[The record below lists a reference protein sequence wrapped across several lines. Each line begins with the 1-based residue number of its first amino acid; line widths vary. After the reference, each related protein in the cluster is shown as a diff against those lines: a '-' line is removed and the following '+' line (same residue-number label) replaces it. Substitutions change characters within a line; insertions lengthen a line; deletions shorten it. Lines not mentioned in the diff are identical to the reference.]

1 MKFRIS
7 RTPVRLFL
15 CLLLAA
21 LAVSTL
27 PRVFAVKGKA
37 APRDSKTLS
46 RQFKLALPGYDYSFP
61 RDHFSHPEY
70 QTEWW
75 YYTGH
80 LRSTSK
86 GNSGKT
92 FGYQLT
98 FFRTSLSPEE
108 TKRASKWATREV
120 VFAHLALT
128 DESNRK
134 FYFTD
139 KISRAALGLAGARS
153 TPAAGKPDIWL
164 DDWQMKFETGN
175 GDAQGN
181 NQKLRAFGS
190 AEDNTSFGLSL
201 SQTAQKPLAIHGE
214 NGVSQKS
221 EGRGRASH
229 YYSFTR
235 LKSKGKVRIGGVE
248 YSVSGESW
256 FDHEFGSNQL
266 AQNQSGWDWFSIQL
280 DDGREL
286 MLYQLR
292 LKDGQIDPYSS
303 GTLVEKNGATRHLKR
318 DEFQIEVL
326 DFWNS
331 PRSKA
336 KYPARWNLK
345 VPSENIALQ
354 IAPTVAAQE
363 LDTKRSTR
371 ITYWEGSVRA
381 TGTQTGKGYV
391 ELTGYA
397 QEFNGT
403 F

>member
-1 MKFRIS
+1 M
-7 RTPVRLFL
+7 
-15 CLLLAA
+15 
-21 LAVSTL
+21 STL
-27 PRVFAVKGKA
+27 PRVFAVKKA
-37 APRDSKTLS
+37 TSTNNS
-46 RQFKLALPGYDYSFP
+46 NITQTQFKLALPGYEYSFP
-61 RDHFSHPEY
+61 RDHRAHPEY

-80 LRSTSK
+80 LRSTS
-86 GNSGKT
+86 GQN

-98 FFRTSLSPEE
+98 FFRTSLSPQEL
-108 TKRASKWATREV
+108 KRASKWATREII
-120 VFAHLALT
+120 FAHLALT
-128 DESNRK
+128 DEANQK

-139 KISRAALGLAGARS
+139 KISREALGLAGARS

-164 DDWQMKFETGN
+164 DNWQMQFKSGN
-175 GDAQGN
+175 GD
-181 NQKLRAFGS
+181 NQSVRAFGT
-190 AEDNTSFGLSL
+190 AEDNTNFGIEL
-201 SQTAQKPLAIHGE
+201 SQSALKPLAIHGE

-221 EGRGRASH
+221 AGRGRASH

-235 LKSKGKVRIGGVE
+235 LKSEGTIRIGAQE

-266 AQNQSGWDWFSIQL
+266 AQNQVGWDWFSIQL

-292 LKDGQIDPYSS
+292 LKDGKIDPYSS
-303 GTLVEKNGATRHLKR
+303 GTLIEKNGETRHLKR

-326 DFWNS
+326 EKWQS

-336 KYPARWNLK
+336 SYPSRWK
-345 VPSENIALQ
+345 VTVPRENIALQ
-354 IAPTVAAQE
+354 IAPTVADQE
-363 LDTKRSTR
+363 LDTKRSTS

-397 QEFNGT
+397 QQFDGT